1 MSADPRTFNDDQAA
15 IRKGRPVERFR
26 GEFFDAHELV
36 MRRAAAITAD
46 SWREV
51 GTIPRYGPEHCLND
65 RVVCTMLRSFRGAA
79 DVLARP
85 VHAEDLPV
93 RPLRE

>member
-1 MSADPRTFNDDQAA
+1 
-15 IRKGRPVERFR
+15 
-26 GEFFDAHELV
+26 
-36 MRRAAAITAD
+36 MRHAAAITAD

-51 GTIPRYGPEHCLND
+51 GTIPWYGPEHCLND

-85 VHAEDLPV
+85 VHAEDLPFDRLV
-93 RPLRE
+93 NDATGWSDLTRRYLPDEAVLRRTLVHDARAHLER